1 MLHFDAW
8 VVDHGSAYPLV
19 GRKFTM
25 GALRILLGGNADDI
39 KITNVKAAEM
49 GWESAIAPPTLT
61 FPASVAPLDCRILC
75 CPTPPFANC

>member
-49 GWESAIAPPTLT
+49 GWESAIDRTPHTH
-61 FPASVAPLDCRILC
+61 FPSLSCS
-75 CPTPPFANC
+75 T